1 MRSDIMITILLIL
14 VFLFFLY
21 IKLKAA
27 QSGMS
32 PAEYLF
38 GNKKTVKP
46 APKKEPPRETAKQEE
61 SRKNEK
67 SSDQHD
73 VDTVIK
79 WLASYSRRNKC
90 MLLLPGGLQIG
101 ADKGKLTAILIRR
114 TRVIGLLFFGYGGTV
129 TAKSGTSDW
138 NQRMN
143 GQTRNIES
151 PVKKLKE
158 QERIL
163 RLVLAD
169 AGYADLKTEVIG
181 VFTSPKVT
189 LNNIEGTGCY
199 PFEGMIDRV
208 RADDPDVQEAV
219 DPKLVGKALEKY
231 LIFKRKQEEN
241 SENPENPGQKKEN

>member
-1 MRSDIMITILLIL
+1 MITILAIL

-27 QSGMS
+27 QSGKS

-38 GNKKTVKP
+38 GGKKAVKP
-46 APKKEPPRETAKQEE
+46 APKKEAPREAAKPEGNG
-61 SRKNEK
+61 KPEK
-67 SSDQHD
+67 GSDQHD

-79 WLASYSRRNKC
+79 WLASFSRRNKC
-90 MLLLPGGLQIG
+90 MLLVPGGLKIG
-101 ADKGKLTAILIRR
+101 DETGRLTAVLIRR
-114 TRVIGLLFFGYGGTV
+114 TRVIGFMFFGYGGTV

-143 GQTRNIES
+143 GKTRNIDS
-151 PVKKLKE
+151 PVKKIRE

-163 RLVLAD
+163 KLVLAD
-169 AGYADLKTEVIG
+169 AGYPDLKTEVIG

-208 RADDPDVQEAV
+208 RAEDADVQNAV
-219 DPKLVGKALEKY
+219 DPKQIGKALENY
-231 LIFKRKQEEN
+231 LVFKKKQEEKTG
-241 SENPENPGQKKEN
+241 E

>member
-1 MRSDIMITILLIL
+1 
-14 VFLFFLY
+14 
-21 IKLKAA
+21 
-27 QSGMS
+27 MS

-46 APKKEPPRETAKQEE
+46 APKKEAPRMEE
-61 SRKNEK
+61 NKKNEK

-90 MLLLPGGLQIG
+90 MLVLPGGLQIG
-101 ADKGKLTAILIRR
+101 DDKGKLTAILIRR

-129 TAKSGTSDW
+129 TAKSGMSDW
-138 NQRMN
+138 NQKMN

-151 PVKKLKE
+151 PVKKLRE

-181 VFTSPKVT
+181 VFTSPRVT

-208 RADDPDVQEAV
+208 RSDDPDVQDTI
-219 DPKLVGKALEKY
+219 DPKQVGNALEKY
-231 LIFKRKQEEN
+231 LIFRRQQEEN
-241 SENPENPGQKKEN
+241 SEKQENPGQNKEN